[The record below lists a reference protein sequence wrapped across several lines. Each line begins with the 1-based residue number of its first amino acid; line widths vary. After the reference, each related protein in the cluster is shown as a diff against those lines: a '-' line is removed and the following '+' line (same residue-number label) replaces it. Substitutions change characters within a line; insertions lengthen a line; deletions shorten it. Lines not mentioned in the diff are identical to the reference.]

1 MRVQPKWGLSVRLF
15 RNIVGV
21 IRRRT
26 GRNGS
31 VNYTSFFI
39 STSKHPIQ
47 FTLQGTNL
55 NARTSS
61 GLRWAAAIP
70 LRDYADG

>member
-15 RNIVGV
+15 RNVAGV

-26 GRNGS
+26 GKNGS
-31 VNYTSFFI
+31 VNYTS
-39 STSKHPIQ
+39 KHPIH
-47 FTLQGTNL
+47 FTLRGTNL